1 MTITPVCDDVTG
13 EIVNYIAIKQDI
25 TARKQAEAQ
34 IATYSEQ
41 LRARTAEMESD
52 LEMAREVQQALL
64 PQQYPSFPAS
74 APPEESALRF
84 CHLYHPSGAVG
95 GDYFDVLP
103 LSEDTVGVFL
113 CDVMGHGMRAALVTA
128 LSAVS
133 RKS

>member
-1 MTITPVCDDVTG
+1 DMTITPVCDDVTG

-64 PQQYPSFPAS
+64 PQQYPSFPA
-74 APPEESALRF
+74 
-84 CHLYHPSGAVG
+84 
-95 GDYFDVLP
+95 
-103 LSEDTVGVFL
+103 
-113 CDVMGHGMRAALVTA
+113 
-128 LSAVS
+128 
-133 RKS
+133 